1 MSQDYND
8 SKLVEDLEQRIDM
21 LENMDEAEFGSFSRM
36 DYVILV
42 IGALIAPALVLILA
56 R

>member
-1 MSQDYND
+1 MSHEEND
-8 SKLVEDLEQRIDM
+8 SKLIQDLEQRIDT
-21 LENMDEAEFGSFSRM
+21 LEELDDAEFGSFTRM

-42 IGALIAPALVLILA
+42 IGALIIPALVLILA